1 MLSRRSLLLSAV
13 SAAPVFAF
21 GNSKARIAFKKMI
34 TPPRLKPGD
43 LVAIVAPA
51 GACRSEEILIAAKAN
66 VESLGLRAK
75 IMPNCGKTWGYLAGT
90 DEERAND
97 LNEAV
102 QDSNIKGI
110 IALRGGYGT
119 MRILPLLDYD
129 AMRKNPKILMGYS
142 DITGLLNAYVRKSG
156 VVTYH
161 GPIAEAKF
169 LGFEGE
175 QARRVL
181 FEEGP
186 IGKLPNPAQ
195 LRGKTV
201 FPAART
207 IQPGKAKGR
216 LIGGNLSL
224 ISPCAGTPY
233 GPDFDGAILFLED
246 TNEDPYRVDRMLT
259 GLWLGGHLRK
269 IKGIVFGDFRP
280 PQAEATAS
288 ENSQPTAPDFSQDQ
302 VFDNL
307 RMWTNIPIFCGLF
320 AGHIADKL
328 TLPIG
333 AMVEMDAEAQTLTVL

>member
-1 MLSRRSLLLSAV
+1 M
-13 SAAPVFAF
+13 
-21 GNSKARIAFKKMI
+21 K

-51 GACRSEEILIAAKAN
+51 GYSGGQDVLDGARGN
-66 VESLGLRAK
+66 VESLGLTAK
-75 IMPNCGKTWGYLAGT
+75 IMPNAAKRWGYLAGT
-90 DEERAND
+90 DEERASD

-102 QDSNIKGI
+102 RDPLVKGI
-110 IALRGGYGT
+110 IALRGGYGA
-119 MRILPLLDYD
+119 MRLLPLLDYD
-129 AMRKNPKILMGYS
+129 AMRETPKILMGYS
-142 DITGLLNAYVRKSG
+142 DVTALLNAYAARSG

-181 FEEGP
+181 FEDGP
-186 IGKLPNPAQ
+186 IGLLPTPTE
-195 LRGKTV
+195 LRGRPV
-201 FPAART
+201 FPAPRT

-233 GPDFDGAILFLED
+233 GPDFDGAILFIED
-246 TNEDPYRVDRMLT
+246 VREEPYRVDRMLS
-259 GLWLGGHLRK
+259 GLWLGGHLDQL
-269 IKGIVFGDFRP
+269 KGIVIADFRP
-280 PQAEATAS
+280 PATRP
-288 ENSQPTAPDFSQDQ
+288 EEPDADQEEDDGFSLDQ

-307 RMWTNIPIFCGLF
+307 RLWTKIPIFCGLY

-333 AMVEMDAEAQTLTVL
+333 ATVEMDADARTLAVL